1 MIASK
6 NPVLE
11 EGKRFSGTRAKNITI
26 LCQLLDHFCV
36 SCVSSD
42 LLALQYNVCGL
53 HYLFDKQ
60 NLSSISSSLAASF
73 QTEKKKKK

>member
-26 LCQLLDHFCV
+26 LRQILDHFCV

-42 LLALQYNVCGL
+42 LLALQYNACGL